1 MNHLLSESA
10 ISAQYVIISSIASRL
25 HSVPMAIA
33 SQKTAV
39 EGGDFNEVKNI
50 Y

>member
-10 ISAQYVIISSIASRL
+10 ISAHVIISSIASRL